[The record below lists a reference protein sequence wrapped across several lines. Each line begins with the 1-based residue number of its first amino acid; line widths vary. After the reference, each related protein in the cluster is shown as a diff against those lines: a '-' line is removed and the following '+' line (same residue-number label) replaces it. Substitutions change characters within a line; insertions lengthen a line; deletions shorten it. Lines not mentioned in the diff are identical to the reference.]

1 MPHVCLLYSPVDGQ
15 SWEKYFTKLLDKS
28 ILTHVS
34 LSVKVDSVET
44 EKTFSE
50 CSVVVVILTMNLVEC
65 LLEPNSSVSDKLN
78 SHQSVAVIVWSSL
91 AEEFGKVKDRF
102 SNSSKWREIQCDGS
116 SGQCQ
121 KVIADLAGLVDE
133 QEKSR
138 KKKRHKRKTLEIIP
152 DRVHKSNEKIA
163 IIFHDKPSGTVQ
175 IKLEGGEYIDCR
187 RQNDQTYTF
196 KAPLHD
202 FGVTKITVY
211 VDGSPV
217 HHCPFTYQTPSLE
230 AFRSISFLAQ
240 SLGLNKDNMQELD
253 RKLVEIYEATLPADL
268 TLHRAANVH
277 MMSNK
282 VKRSDY
288 GIPTLLHFAAQ
299 YGLTDLCCS
308 VLDTPGSLA
317 AFHIENKDGLDPAQ
331 IADKEGFHELASFIR
346 MFVETAAVIEVSD
359 ELYLH
364 MTGEHLYNNR
374 SELQE
379 EHKETTEKLQKLHTS
394 KPKKKLPPVP
404 KKQSRPSLP
413 KSISEP
419 ILEEPEEIK
428 PETPKRKELPLPQ
441 SKSFV
446 IREPTKK
453 PEGPQFAK
461 RNPSPSPP
469 VVKRSFSSD
478 SLRPERGQEPPS
490 NRSMSPAELMGM
502 SGSGLNIERS
512 PGSLGSSSLDEL
524 IEIQKGVSEKE
535 FSIDEAERLYS
546 AWRERNRSFKMSMKD
561 RQKGL
566 EDMRNTY
573 AGVIH
578 QAKARGERQSLFERI
593 KSTFGGRKS
602 SREDIYQ
609 PKIKHT
615 TYERVAD
622 WTQNRASTLS
632 SGSSSSGS
640 SRDSRM
646 SISSQDS
653 VYHSSDTDS
662 DDSTSQRRGG
672 TTGDDKGN
680 LKYHHLEQRDQF
692 YKRRLINKHLDVNRS
707 RHYSLAK
714 RLSYKDHYLQQPI
727 TEDHVG
733 PPPVPPRS
741 TRPK

>member
-1 MPHVCLLYSPVDGQ
+1 MPHVCLLYSPDDGQ
-15 SWEKYFTKLLDKS
+15 NWEKYFTKLLDKS
-28 ILTHVS
+28 ILSHVS

-65 LLEPNSSVSDKLN
+65 LLEPNNSVCNKLN

-91 AEEFGKVKDRF
+91 VEEFGKVKDRF
-102 SNSSKWREIQCDGS
+102 SNSSKWKEIQCDGS

-133 QEKSR
+133 QEKNR

-163 IIFHDKPSGTVQ
+163 IIFHEKQSGTVQ

-187 RQNDQTYTF
+187 RQSDQTYTF

-211 VDGSPV
+211 VDGSSV

-240 SLGLNKDNMQELD
+240 SLGLTKDNMQELD
-253 RKLVEIYEATLPADL
+253 RKLVEIYEASLPADL

-277 MMSNK
+277 MMSNR
-282 VKRSDY
+282 VKRSEY

-364 MTGEHLYNNR
+364 MTGEHLYKNR

-379 EHKETTEKLQKLHTS
+379 GQEDTTEKLQKLHTS

-428 PETPKRKELPLPQ
+428 PETPKRKELPPPP
-441 SKSFV
+441 SKSSV
-446 IREPTKK
+446 IRKPTTK
-453 PEGPQFAK
+453 PEGPQFVK
-461 RNPSPSPP
+461 QSPSPSPSPSPP
-469 VVKRSFSSD
+469 VVKRSPSSE
-478 SLRPERGQEPPS
+478 SLRSEKGQESPS

-502 SGSGLNIERS
+502 SGSGLNIEKS

-546 AWRERNRSFKMSMKD
+546 AWKERNRSFKMSMKD

-566 EDMRNTY
+566 EEMRSTY
-573 AGVIH
+573 AGVIY

-602 SREDIYQ
+602 SKEDLYQ
-609 PKIKHT
+609 PMIKHT

-622 WTQNRASTLS
+622 WTTNRASTLS
-632 SGSSSSGS
+632 SASSSSGS

-662 DDSTSQRRGG
+662 DDSTSQRRGA
-672 TTGDDKGN
+672 TTGNDKGN
-680 LKYHHLEQRDQF
+680 LKYHH
-692 YKRRLINKHLDVNRS
+692 
-707 RHYSLAK
+707 
-714 RLSYKDHYLQQPI
+714 
-727 TEDHVG
+727 
-733 PPPVPPRS
+733 
-741 TRPK
+741 